1 MVRHPADL
9 ESELEDE
16 LELEDEF
23 EGEFEDEFEDEF
35 EGEFEDETEG
45 EFEDEFEDEGE
56 DEQFFGGVAQALGG
70 LLGEEE
76 GESEDEGEAFLGGIA
91 QLAGSLLGQGEGED
105 EDEAE
110 EFFGRLGRAFK
121 KAAPFLRVLAKTA
134 GPLVATAVGGPAA
147 GALARAVTSQLEGEF
162 EEELEGEF
170 EAMASGPVSASQSM
184 AEYFAARAAASDSET
199 EAEAFSGAA
208 SYITISPQDR
218 RDLERMM
225 PALLRGS
232 ATLTRL
238 LHSNRHTRQAVR
250 LVPGI
255 VDGAAR
261 TLAQRAAAG
270 DQVGPVEVGQA
281 LGGATSRVL
290 GDPRSRSYVMR
301 RHARGLALARR
312 RHGRY
317 GSYRYGPGGG
327 RRRRYPQGG
336 YTSWGGPGGRARTRS
351 YGSYRP
357 GGYATRPYRAGG
369 YAGGVAG
376 SPMGRPPVRNR
387 VVGARTQVP
396 GPRPGFVRVVTP
408 VRVPSRPGREPRVV
422 RVVSDVRV
430 PRGAVAAGRPTT
442 VRPRR

>member
-1 MVRHPADL
+1 MARYPAGP

-16 LELEDEF
+16 FEAEFEDELEDEF
-23 EGEFEDEFEDEF
+23 EDEDEDEFELEAELEDEFEAEFEDEF
-35 EGEFEDETEG
+35 EGE
-45 EFEDEFEDEGE
+45 DEGE
-56 DEQFFGGVAQALGG
+56 EFLGGVASALGG

-76 GESEDEGEAFLGGIA
+76 DEDEAFLGGIA
-91 QLAGSLLGQGEGED
+91 RIAGSLLGESED

-110 EFFGRLGRAFK
+110 EFFGQIGRAFK

-162 EEELEGEF
+162 EEELEGEL
-170 EAMASGPVSASQSM
+170 EAMAAGPVSPSQSM
-184 AEYFAARAAASDSET
+184 AEYFAARAAASESET
-199 EAEAFSGAA
+199 EAEAFTGAA
-208 SYITISPQDR
+208 SYIAISPQVR
-218 RDLERMM
+218 RDLERML

-232 ATLTRL
+232 AALTRL
-238 LHSNRHTRQAVR
+238 LHPNRHTRQAVR

-261 TLAQRAAAG
+261 TLARRAAAG
-270 DQVGPVEVGQA
+270 DGVGPVEVGQA

-290 GDPRSRSYVMR
+290 GDPRSRYSIMR

-312 RHGRY
+312 RRTRY
-317 GSYRYGPGGG
+317 GSSGWRYGPPSQPVRGYRPTG
-327 RRRRYPQGG
+327 RRGG
-336 YTSWGGPGGRARTRS
+336 YG
-351 YGSYRP
+351 
-357 GGYATRPYRAGG
+357 RAGG
-369 YAGGVAG
+369 HSRRADGLSG
-376 SPMGRPPVRNR
+376 SSIGRAPVRDR
-387 VVGARTQVP
+387 VVGSRSRVP

-408 VRVPSRPGREPRVV
+408 VRVPSRQGRPPQVV

-430 PRGAVAAGRPTT
+430 PRGAVAAGRPTA